1 MALIGELRIID
12 NFKDTSVGIAKDSGM
27 VLTLLSSILRMNF
40 SWLSEALAL
49 LSSWR
54 SGSSGLLCCSRS
66 ATAQLIIRQRGVA
79 NELTSVIAAAVS
91 STENMDIDVKAHLP
105 PGDNLCTTL
114 SSPQFSQAL
123 SMFWSAL
130 QSGQAGPVIRQFGLG
145 TEAVTAAANG
155 NLEEFVNALESSKG
169 GQGQTDQGQE
179 DKSKK
184 PSPPGTGSSDK
195 KDEDDEGM
203 CLD

>member
-1 MALIGELRIID
+1 M
-12 NFKDTSVGIAKDSGM
+12 FF
-27 VLTLLSSILRMNF
+27 TLLSSVLRMNF

-49 LSSWR
+49 LSSWG
-54 SGSSGLLCCSRS
+54 SGSSGVLCCSRS
-66 ATAQLIIRQRGVA
+66 ATAQLIVRQRGVA
-79 NELTSVIAAAVS
+79 SELTTSIASVVS
-91 STENMDIDVKAHLP
+91 STDKLELEMKAHLP

-145 TEAVTAAANG
+145 AEAVTAAANG
-155 NLEEFVNALESSKG
+155 NLEEFVSALEFETKE
-169 GQGQTDQGQE
+169 GQSGKSDQGQE
-179 DKSKK
+179 DKTKK
-184 PSPPGTGSSDK
+184 QSPPGGGSTDK

>member
-1 MALIGELRIID
+1 MY
-12 NFKDTSVGIAKDSGM
+12 
-27 VLTLLSSILRMNF
+27 LTLLSTVLRVNF
-40 SWLSEALAL
+40 SWLSEALTL

-54 SGSSGLLCCSRS
+54 SNSSRLLCCSRS
-66 ATAQLIIRQRGVA
+66 ATAQLIVRQRGVA
-79 NELTSVIAAAVS
+79 SELTSSIPGAIS
-91 STENMDIDVKAHLP
+91 STENLELEMKEHLP
-105 PGDNLCTTL
+105 PGDNLNTTL

-145 TEAVTAAANG
+145 TQAVNAATNG
-155 NLEEFVNALESSKG
+155 NLEQFVSALEFVMKDDQEQEQRTE
-169 GQGQTDQGQE
+169 QGKD

-184 PSPPGTGSSDK
+184 QPPSGAGSTDK

-203 CLD
+203 CFD